1 MANTIQDKLAYLED
15 TKEQIKQAIV
25 AKGVSVSDS
34 DTFRS
39 YADKIG
45 SIETGG
51 GTGDCSV
58 SACFDDVGY
67 TFVPVYI
74 QEGLETAAQF
84 KAAWNPENTQIDMT
98 GYEDSTVFFPK
109 IDTSKVRSLKN
120 SFADTSILVFPNNDF
135 PALNNGNNDVFSGTF
150 RDASRLVSID
160 FGNLADNKYLLLQ
173 TFSGCNNLERIY
185 VHNEN
190 TSFKISA
197 GTFNGCNSLSD
208 DIGQCNIFEYID
220 TDNTSLSE
228 TFENAKL
235 VRDFTFTNPTS
246 LYYAF
251 AGCNINNKNITFIY
265 NDYSK
270 SDSSYCRYSFSN
282 ILKNEEPTNTLKFSG
297 KLTLSSDNT
306 MFRASISQSGTP
318 YFNKLDLSNMDYT
331 NNASSFSSSSD
342 YSIVDDIVF
351 SQIEG
356 VETFTETFPNA
367 TESNYYNC
375 YLLPKLFKT
384 NYLSSMPS
392 GLETYWNKIKDK
404 FANITWGKNNMYLLY
419 NTYRLTGT
427 IDLSFLDIK
436 IDANP
441 NYIIYNVGS
450 FNGLN
455 RVTIRLDNVDWSDV
469 LTANATYFMN
479 SLNVE
484 GLYTPFNF
492 DSCTGEV
499 NVSEL
504 NNWTNHDSLIWSLLT
519 HSTDRT
525 AQSLGT
531 QTIRLSAN
539 SYNALTAEEIGQIE
553 AKGYTIKKR

>member
-1 MANTIQDKLAYLED
+1 MTNTIQDKLAYLEE
-15 TKEQIKQAIV
+15 TKGLIKEAIV
-25 AKGVSVSDS
+25 AKGVSVSDE

-39 YADKIG
+39 YADKIET
-45 SIETGG
+45 IETGG
-51 GTGDCSV
+51 GTSDCSV
-58 SACFDDVGY
+58 SACFDEVGY

-84 KAAWNPENTQIDMT
+84 KAAWNPENTSIDMT

-109 IDTSKVRSLKN
+109 IDTSNVATLKN
-120 SFADTSILVFPNNDF
+120 AFQNTSILVFPNNDF
-135 PALNNGNNDVFSGTF
+135 PALNNGNNDVFTGTF
-150 RDASRLVSID
+150 RNASRLVSID
-160 FGNLADNKYLLLQ
+160 FGNLADNEYLLLQ

-228 TFENAKL
+228 TFEDAKL

-251 AGCNINNKNITFIY
+251 ANCNINNKNITFIY
-265 NDYSK
+265 NDYSIT
-270 SDSSYCRYSFSN
+270 DSKYFNYSFFGMLN
-282 ILKNEEPTNTLKFSG
+282 NEEPTNTLKFSG
-297 KLTLSSDNT
+297 KLTLSNRND
-306 MFRASISQSGTP
+306 MFRATITQSGTP

-331 NNASSFSSSSD
+331 NNTSSFSSSAD

-351 SQIEG
+351 SQIDG

-375 YLLPKLFKT
+375 YLLIKLFKT

-427 IDLSFLDIK
+427 VDLSFLDIK

-441 NYIIYNVGS
+441 NYIIYGVGN

-469 LTANATYFMN
+469 STTNATYFMN
-479 SLNVE
+479 SSNVE

-499 NVSEL
+499 NISRL
-504 NNWTNHDSLIWSLLT
+504 TNWTDHDSLIWSLIT
-519 HSTDRT
+519 HSTDRAT
-525 AQSLGT
+525 QSLGT
-531 QTIRLSAN
+531 QTIRMSPN
-539 SYNALTAEEIGQIE
+539 SYNALTEDEISQIE
-553 AKGYTIKKR
+553 AKGYTLVR

>member
-1 MANTIQDKLAYLED
+1 MANTIQDKLAYLEE
-15 TKEQIKQAIV
+15 TKGLIKEAII
-25 AKGVSVSDS
+25 AKGVSVSEG

-39 YADKIG
+39 YADKIET
-45 SIETGG
+45 IEAGG

-84 KAAWNPENTQIDMT
+84 KAAWKPENTSIDMT

-109 IDTSKVRSLKN
+109 IDTSNVTTLKDT
-120 SFADTSILVFPNNDF
+120 FADTSILVFPNNDF
-135 PALNNGNNDVFSGTF
+135 PALNNGNNDVFTGTF
-150 RDASRLVSID
+150 SDASRLVSID

-190 TSFKISA
+190 TSFKISL
-197 GTFNGCNSLSD
+197 GTFKGCNSLSD

-220 TDNTSLSE
+220 TDNTSLYE
-228 TFENAKL
+228 TFKDAKL

-246 LYYAF
+246 LYSAF
-251 AGCNINNKNITFIY
+251 ANCNINNKNITFIY

-270 SDSSYCRYSFSN
+270 TSLNYWSYSFFE
-282 ILKNEEPTNTLKFSG
+282 ILNNEEPTNTLKFSG
-297 KLTLSSDNT
+297 KLTLSNPNN
-306 MFRASISQSGTP
+306 MFMATISQSGTP

-331 NNASSFSSSSD
+331 NNASSFSSSAD
-342 YSIVDDIVF
+342 YGIVDDIVF
-351 SQIEG
+351 SQIDG

-367 TESNYYNC
+367 TESNYYKC

-427 IDLSFLDIK
+427 VDLSFLDIK

-441 NYIIYNVGS
+441 NYIIYSVGN
-450 FNGLN
+450 FKGLN

-469 LTANATYFMN
+469 SATSATYFMN
-479 SLNVE
+479 SQNVE

-499 NVSEL
+499 NISRL
-504 NNWTNHDSLIWSLLT
+504 INWTDHDSLIWSLLT

-525 AQSLGT
+525 AQSLGN
-531 QTIRLSAN
+531 QTIRMSPN
-539 SYNALTAEEIGQIE
+539 SYNALTEDERSQIE
-553 AKGYTIKKR
+553 AKGYTLTT

>member
-1 MANTIQDKLAYLED
+1 MANTIYDKLEYLED

-25 AKGVSVSDS
+25 AKGVSVSES

-45 SIETGG
+45 SIETGGG

-84 KAAWNPENTQIDMT
+84 KAAWNSENTAIDMT

-109 IDTSKVRSLKN
+109 IDTSNVTTLKN
-120 SFADTSILVFPNNDF
+120 AFADTSILVFPNNDF
-135 PALNNGNNDVFSGTF
+135 PALNNGNNDVFTGTF

-160 FGNLADNKYLLLQ
+160 FGNLADNKYYLNS

-190 TSFKISA
+190 TSFKITI

-246 LYYAF
+246 LNYAF
-251 AGCNINNKNITFIY
+251 ANCNINNKNITFIY
-265 NDYSK
+265 NDYSNT
-270 SDSSYCRYSFSN
+270 SSSYSNYSFYR
-282 ILKNEEPTNTLKFSG
+282 ILNNEEPTNTLKFSG
-297 KLTLSSDNT
+297 KLTLSYQNN
-306 MFRASISQSGTP
+306 MFNATISQSGTP

-331 NNASSFSSSSD
+331 NNTSRFSSSYD
-342 YSIVDDIVF
+342 YGIVDDIVF

-356 VETFTETFPNA
+356 LETFTETFPNA

-375 YLLPKLFKT
+375 YLLPKLFKS

-404 FANITWGKNNMYLLY
+404 FANLTWGRNNMYLLH
-419 NTYRLTGT
+419 NTYKLTGT
-427 IDLSFLDIK
+427 VDLSFLDIK

-441 NYIIYNVGS
+441 NYIIYGVGN

-469 LTANATYFMN
+469 SATNAAYFMN
-479 SLNVE
+479 SSNVE

-499 NVSEL
+499 NVSRL
-504 NNWTNHDSLIWSLLT
+504 TNWTNHDSLIWSLLT

-531 QTIRLSAN
+531 QTILLSPN

-553 AKGYTIKKR
+553 AKGYSLVH

>member
-1 MANTIQDKLAYLED
+1 MANTIQDKLAYLEE
-15 TKEQIKQAIV
+15 TKGLIKEAII
-25 AKGVSVSDS
+25 AKGVSVSDE

-39 YADKIG
+39 YADKIET
-45 SIETGG
+45 IETGG
-51 GTGDCSV
+51 GTSDCSV

-84 KAAWNPENTQIDMT
+84 KAAWNPANTSIDMT

-109 IDTSKVRSLKN
+109 IDTSNVTTLN
-120 SFADTSILVFPNNDF
+120 NAFANTSILVFPNNDF
-135 PALNNGNNDVFSGTF
+135 PALNNGNNDVFTGAF
-150 RDASRLVSID
+150 KNASRLVSID
-160 FGNLADNKYLLLQ
+160 LGNLADNEYLLIS

-235 VRDFTFTNPTS
+235 VKDFTFTNPTS

-251 AGCNINNKNITFIY
+251 ANCNINNKNITFIY
-265 NDYSK
+265 NDYSG
-270 SDSSYCRYSFSN
+270 SSNYFIYSFFGMLN
-282 ILKNEEPTNTLKFSG
+282 NEEPTNTLKLSG
-297 KLTLSSDNT
+297 KLTLSSENN
-306 MFRASISQSGTP
+306 MFRATITQSGTP
-318 YFNKLDLSNMDYT
+318 YFNKLDLSNMDFT
-331 NNASSFSSSSD
+331 NNALVSSGIYD
-342 YSIVDDIVF
+342 YGIVDDIVF

-356 VETFTETFPNA
+356 LETFTETFPNA
-367 TESNYYNC
+367 KENYYHKC
-375 YLLPKLFKT
+375 YLLPNLFKN

-404 FANITWGKNNMYLLY
+404 FANITWGKNNIYLLY

-427 IDLSFLDIK
+427 VDLSFLDIK

-441 NYIIYNVGS
+441 NYIIYGVGN

-469 LTANATYFMN
+469 SKTNATYFMN
-479 SLNVE
+479 SSNVE

-499 NVSEL
+499 NVSRL
-504 NNWTNHDSLIWSLLT
+504 TNWTDHDSLIWSLLT

-531 QTIRLSAN
+531 QTIRMSPN
-539 SYNALTAEEIGQIE
+539 SYNALTAEEISQIE
-553 AKGYTIKKR
+553 AKGYSLIR